1 MVAPFQ
7 TCSRCLRSGARQTP
21 RLPLRHFRFD
31 RAAFAPLRAAQSFP
45 SSDALSQ
52 GDEPIESKTLNDAPQ
67 TSPGLLLVEDNADDA
82 ELSMLALARSGIAP
96 GVKWVRDGTEAMEWL
111 ATRDGSPLKLIL
123 LDLKMPRMDGYEV
136 LRRIKQA
143 PATKSIPVIVMVSAH
158 GTPELTRCFELGADS
173 YLVKPLDAEAFRGA
187 VQSLGLRFV

>member
-1 MVAPFQ
+1 MMVAPFQ
-7 TCSRCLRSGARQTP
+7 TCWPCLHIGDRPTP
-21 RLPLRHFRFD
+21 SSPHRHFPFD
-31 RAAFAPLRAAQSFP
+31 SAAFEPHRATQSFP
-45 SSDALSQ
+45 PQ
-52 GDEPIESKTLNDAPQ
+52 GDERIERKPVNDDPQ
-67 TSPGLLLVEDNADDA
+67 TSPGVLLVEDDADDA

-96 GVKWVRDGTEAMEWL
+96 GVTWVRDGTEAMEWL

-143 PATKSIPVIVMVSAH
+143 SATKTIPVIVMVSAH

-173 YLVKPLDAEAFRGA
+173 YLVKPLGAEALRDA